1 MPRCRSG
8 RTSRST
14 SSQPTCPTSRLRRRS
29 APNRKERGDMR
40 ITQGTFS
47 YLPDLTDEEIEA
59 QLKYSVSNGW
69 AISIEYCAA
78 YEIHPRHAYWEM
90 WGLPHFDVKVEDTE
104 NIMREVRASR
114 EAFPEHYIKV
124 IAYDPTRGRQTT
136 ALAIFVNRPSV
147 EKPFFLDR
155 IQGPGRTNSF
165 RYIPDENTPANGKV
179 PAASSNGASDGQVAD
194 GG

>member
-1 MPRCRSG
+1 
-8 RTSRST
+8 
-14 SSQPTCPTSRLRRRS
+14 
-29 APNRKERGDMR
+29 MR

-165 RYIPDENTPANGKV
+165 RLAVDDRAATTNG
-179 PAASSNGASDGQVAD
+179 AAPSTNGASS
-194 GG
+194 